1 MPTKSRSRSAAKSH
15 MTKKQAP
22 RKKQLTRFQ
31 RVKAWPNSVRNRVN
45 TFLSRRPHRSFRRTR
60 RRDYVTNLRLPAYTV
75 FTFEVGKFLWAN
87 WRLVGVL
94 VLVFTFFSSLIT
106 GLSGQSNYSTIQELL
121 KEAGGELFTG
131 GAGKLGEAGLLL
143 AATVTSGSTNLQPDQ
158 QVYIGFVF
166 LMSWLVTVW
175 LIRELMAGAKPRF
188 RDGLYS
194 AGAPIVSTGAVVL
207 LIALQLV
214 PVGLVTL
221 AYTALSTS
229 GIIENGFGAMLF
241 GILAITVVLLVLYWA
256 VTSFIALVIVT
267 LPGMYPI
274 RAMKAAGDLVVG
286 IRLPILLRLLWM
298 VLMALLAWL
307 VVMVPLVLLDGWLKG
322 MWSWYENIAVI
333 PALVTLA
340 STITLVWCAAYI
352 YLLYRRLVEYGAGR

>member
-1 MPTKSRSRSAAKSH
+1 MPTKSRSRSAAKSRT
-15 MTKKQAP
+15 TKKQTRP
-22 RKKQLTRFQ
+22 LKQLSRLQ
-31 RVKAWPNSVRNRVN
+31 RLKDWPSTVKARIDA
-45 TFLSRRPHRSFRRTR
+45 FLNRRPHRSFRRTR
-60 RRDYVTNLRLPAYTV
+60 RRDYVAHLPLPTYTV
-75 FTFEVGKFLWAN
+75 FTFEVGKFLRAN
-87 WRLVGVL
+87 WRLFGVL

-106 GLSGQSNYSTIQELL
+106 GLSGQSNYSTIQELI

-158 QVYIGFVF
+158 QVYTGFVF

-175 LIRELMAGAKPRF
+175 LIREIMAGAKPRF
-188 RDGLYS
+188 RDGLYN

-207 LIALQLV
+207 LIALQLI
-214 PVGLVTL
+214 PVGLVAL

-229 GIIENGFGAMLF
+229 GVIENGFGAMLF
-241 GILAITVVLLVLYWA
+241 GMLAISVVLLVLYWT

-286 IRLPILLRLLWM
+286 IRFPILLRLLWM
-298 VLMALLAWL
+298 VLMVLLAWL
-307 VVMVPLVLLDGWLKG
+307 VVMVPLVVLDGWLKG

-333 PALVTLA
+333 PALVTFA